1 MIGAFVGTRCRV
13 VEQLVGGCTTDRLN
27 QFVDTHEYARRE
39 APRIFS
45 LPLTILDERT
55 TRAEHRRRLGI
66 GRIPFLRQP
75 YQSPLHLVLH
85 ARLQGGLSTFTS
97 RAPTEQ
103 TTINCKHSL
112 AITSSGCVVLVV
124 VVVVIVTV
132 ATVYR
137 RSSMFPSL
145 LVRHRRVNPL
155 SRGIINPAYAR
166 ATLELMC
173 I

>member
-1 MIGAFVGTRCRV
+1 MSMIGAFVGTRCRV
-13 VEQLVGGCTTDRLN
+13 VEQLVGGCTDRLN
-27 QFVDTHEYARRE
+27 QFADTHEYARRE

-55 TRAEHRRRLGI
+55 TRAEHHRRLGI

-75 YQSPLHLVLH
+75 YQSPLHLVFH

-112 AITSSGCVVLVV
+112 AITSSGCVLV

-155 SRGIINPAYAR
+155 SRGIINPAYA
-166 ATLELMC
+166 TLELMC